1 MSNAVFE
8 GRVNLGLTLFPELA
22 AAGMTPQE
30 QLAFARFRFWRVLL
44 PVALWYSFYYLGR
57 LNWGICLPWI
67 IKDLNINR
75 FEAGI
80 AETALF
86 WGYAVATFFAG
97 RVSDNVGSR
106 ILQTLGGIGTT
117 VMNVLIAL
125 QGSVI

>member
-1 MSNAVFE
+1 MSISLHE
-8 GRVNLGLTLFPELA
+8 GKVHLGYSLFPELA
-22 AAGMTPQE
+22 AAGMSTQE

-67 IKDLNINR
+67 IKDLDINR

-97 RVSDNVGSR
+97 RVR
-106 ILQTLGGIGTT
+106 P
-117 VMNVLIAL
+117 
-125 QGSVI
+125 GSVGRCRLRPR